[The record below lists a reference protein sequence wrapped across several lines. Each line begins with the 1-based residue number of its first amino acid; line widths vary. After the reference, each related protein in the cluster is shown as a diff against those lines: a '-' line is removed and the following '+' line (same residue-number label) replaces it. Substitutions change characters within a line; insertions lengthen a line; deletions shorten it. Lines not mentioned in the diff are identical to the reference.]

1 MPFKS
6 PPNPTDRELDIMRVL
21 WQHGSCN
28 VREVLDELNS
38 DRVEP
43 FAYTTILR
51 FLQIMTEKGLVERQV
66 EGRTHIYQPAVP
78 ARQTKNKLVKDLL
91 DRAFSGS
98 PKDLVLHLLGDDK
111 PTQEGLSEIHK
122 ALKELENESK
132 NNS

>member
-1 MPFKS
+1 MSPES

-21 WQHGSCN
+21 WKLGSCN

-38 DRVEP
+38 DRAEP

-66 EGRTHIYQPAVP
+66 EGRSHFYQPSVP
-78 ARQTKNKLVKDLL
+78 ERQTKKKLVQNLL

-111 PTQEGLSEIHK
+111 ANKEGLSEIHK
-122 ALKELENESK
+122 ALKELENE
-132 NNS
+132 NNK